1 LPHIILNK
9 CLQETGCL
17 HEESSESDQIKI
29 ALSGDLP
36 ENHQA
41 VRIMTV
47 LWGWGFE
54 GAPAP
59 FCPLHEAMR
68 LWVFAAVTGFWF
80 SRLSWSLEEVKM
92 GIGQIKMPH
101 NSLFLLRFN
110 LFFFLHKLSLH
121 CCKLLV
127 NFQSFKKSWS
137 WQLCQCSHC
146 LWKSRFL
153 EILIPPFLLMSL
165 LPIVLKSNSLESSLM
180 SVFLNILYLYK
191 SCRGKKFSTFKI
203 YPGCHQSSP
212 PSPF

>member
-1 LPHIILNK
+1 MPPGNKLFAWGKLWVRSNKDSLEWRSSREPPSSSNNDSSLRMRLWRRSSPIL
-9 CLQETGCL
+9 
-17 HEESSESDQIKI
+17 
-29 ALSGDLP
+29 
-36 ENHQA
+36 
-41 VRIMTV
+41 
-47 LWGWGFE
+47 
-54 GAPAP
+54 
-59 FCPLHEAMR
+59 PLHKAMR
-68 LWVFAAVTGFWF
+68 LRVFTVVTGFWF

-110 LFFFLHKLSLH
+110 LFFFFFLHKLSLH

-165 LPIVLKSNSLESSLM
+165 LQL
-180 SVFLNILYLYK
+180 F
-191 SCRGKKFSTFKI
+191 
-203 YPGCHQSSP
+203 
-212 PSPF
+212 